1 MIKSYRHTGFV
12 VNSIKKSEFFYIN
25 LLGLEKVSNI
35 EEGGDYFNSLIQE
48 KNLKAQ
54 VLKVRSKDN
63 VIVEI
68 VQYLGIKRKKIKKPK
83 TMTTVGTA
91 HLCFTVEDIK
101 KIYKKL
107 KASKVYFFSP
117 PLKSNFD
124 PVSTCFC
131 YDPDYNLVQFVEG
144 KQVSKK

>member
-1 MIKSYRHTGFV
+1 MIKSYRHTGIV
-12 VNSIKKSEFFYIN
+12 VNNLKKSEFFYKN

-35 EEGGDYFNSLIQE
+35 EEGGDYFNNLIKE
-48 KNLKAQ
+48 KNLRAQ
-54 VLKVRSKDN
+54 VLKVKSKDN
-63 VIVEI
+63 VIIEI
-68 VQYLGIKRKKIKKPK
+68 VQYLRIKRKKIKKPK

-91 HLCFTVEDIK
+91 HLCFTVK
-101 KIYKKL
+101 KIDNLYKKM
-107 KASKVYFFSP
+107 KKHKVYFFSP
-117 PLKSNFD
+117 PLKSDFD